1 MSILKD
7 PPVPFILING
17 WLVMCTPSSAV
28 WRLQVDSGPADP
40 VSGGHAVTRLKQL
53 NPSVQVVSL
62 SPLIGSLLSYLFVP
76 AARVVLTV
84 GFAVLRPLSSLGVQT
99 SRVNR
104 PFLLPLLCVLLLLPI
119 LPTPSLLMMSW

>member
-40 VSGGHAVTRLKQL
+40 VSGVCIKTGRWASVPPAGLGSTNPCSKKGEVTNQE
-53 NPSVQVVSL
+53 
-62 SPLIGSLLSYLFVP
+62 
-76 AARVVLTV
+76 
-84 GFAVLRPLSSLGVQT
+84 
-99 SRVNR
+99 
-104 PFLLPLLCVLLLLPI
+104 
-119 LPTPSLLMMSW
+119 